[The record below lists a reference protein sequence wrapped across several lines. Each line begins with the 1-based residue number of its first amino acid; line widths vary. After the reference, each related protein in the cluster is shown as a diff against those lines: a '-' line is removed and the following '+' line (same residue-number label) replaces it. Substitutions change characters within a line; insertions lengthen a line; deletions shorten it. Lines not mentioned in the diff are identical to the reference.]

1 MAATPQHLSDARRL
15 REGETS
21 MTLLQRLGLRW
32 RMFVFGAVALLPIL
46 GLMGYHAWEETD
58 TKIGQERI
66 AAGNL
71 VAMVAAEQAL
81 RFDLGR
87 QLQAALALNPAITDP
102 RDRAAC
108 HRVLEQAV
116 AGEQYLSGMSLF
128 SASGEPVC
136 SSAAKLPPPIADR
149 EYFKEVLR
157 QKQYI
162 VSDYMNSRRTGRAV
176 VALAT
181 PLLDEARNVRHVLVA
196 GLDIAWLARAL
207 EKTPVPADTNLVVVD
222 GKGTVLAPEKWLGK
236 SIADHPV
243 FQRITGSAG
252 QLTFEGK
259 GIDGIERIFV
269 ARPLQ
274 STLGGNIYVWAAVNK
289 AEVVQA
295 AIREFLAGSILFFL
309 LAIAFYILIWR
320 TGSRAVLKPIELL
333 KTAAGRLGGT
343 DLKARTELPHGADE
357 IGQLATSFDDMAEAI
372 EHRETDLLLSK
383 ESLLRANRA
392 LRVLSAG
399 NHAVVRATDAAS
411 LLAEMCRVA
420 VAEGGYKSA
429 WIGRAERDA
438 ECSVSILASAGMAE
452 DYLRQLNVS
461 WANTERGRGP
471 AGTTIRENRPFA
483 VHSVEANSRFA
494 PWRELAV
501 KHGYKAV
508 FGLPV
513 SVEGA
518 VWGVLCIYADQA
530 DAFDEE
536 EMRLLGEMAMDLGF
550 GIETLRLREKEAATR
565 EALQRS
571 NEDLEERVAA
581 RTAALAQSN
590 RELEAFSYSASHD
603 LRAPLRSIAG
613 FAEIVHEDYGHLLD
627 AEGRS
632 HLDRIRRA
640 AIRMGQLIDD
650 LLQLARVSQAEVNK
664 VPVILSELARDVFAE
679 VASATP
685 GRSVKVGIEEG
696 LAAEGDPVLLRVA
709 LQNLLENA
717 WKYSGQ
723 RADAEIAFGALA
735 LPDGQLAYF
744 VRDNGS
750 GFDMAQAGRLFQPFV
765 RLHGGEEYPG
775 TGIGL
780 ATVARVIERH
790 GGRIWAEAEKDKG
803 ATFFF
808 TLD

>member
-1 MAATPQHLSDARRL
+1 M
-15 REGETS
+15 TS
-21 MTLLQRLGLRW
+21 WQRYGLRW

-58 TKIGQERI
+58 TKIRQERI

-102 RDRAAC
+102 RDRISC
-108 HRVLEQAV
+108 HRVLQQAV
-116 AGEQYLSGMSLF
+116 AGGQHLSGMSLF
-128 SASGEPVC
+128 SASGEPIC
-136 SSAAKLPPPIADR
+136 ASAAKLPPPIADR

-162 VSDYMNSRRTGRAV
+162 VSDYMNSRQTGKAV

-196 GLDIAWLARAL
+196 GLDLAWLARAL

-222 GKGTVLAPEKWLGK
+222 GRGTVLAPEKWLGK

-243 FQRITGSAG
+243 FQRVAG
-252 QLTFEGK
+252 NAGLQSFEAR

-274 STLGGNIYVWAAVNK
+274 NTLGGNIYVWAAVNK
-289 AEVVQA
+289 AGVMQA
-295 AIREFLAGSILFFL
+295 AIREFLAGSIIFFL
-309 LAIAFYILIWR
+309 LAIAFYALIWR
-320 TGSRAVLKPIELL
+320 MGSRAILKPIELL
-333 KTAAGRLGGT
+333 KKAAGRLGGT

-357 IGQLATSFDDMAEAI
+357 IGQLATSFDEMAEAI
-372 EHRETDLLLSK
+372 EHRETDLLHSK

-399 NHAVVRATDAAS
+399 NHAVIRATDEDS
-411 LLAEMCRVA
+411 LLAEMCSIA
-420 VAEGGYKSA
+420 AAEGGYRLA
-429 WIGRAERDA
+429 WIGRAEHDPERSI
-438 ECSVSILASAGMAE
+438 SVLASAGTARN
-452 DYLRQLNVS
+452 YLKDFT
-461 WANTERGRGP
+461 ANWTDTELGRGP
-471 AGTTIRENRPFA
+471 AGTAVRENRPFA
-483 VHSVEANSRFA
+483 VHSVTANSRFA
-494 PWRELAV
+494 PWRAQAMQ
-501 KHGYKAV
+501 HGFESV
-508 FGLPV
+508 LGLPV
-513 SVEGA
+513 SVEGS
-518 VWGVLCIYADQA
+518 VWGVLCLYAAQA
-530 DAFDEE
+530 EAFDEE
-536 EMRLLGEMAMDLGF
+536 EMRLLEEMAMDLGF

-571 NEDLEERVAA
+571 NEELEARVAA

-603 LRAPLRSIAG
+603 LRAPLRSMAG
-613 FAEIVHEDYGHLLD
+613 FAEVLHEDYGDRLD
-627 AEGRS
+627 EEGRS
-632 HLDRIRRA
+632 HLQRIRRA

-650 LLQLARVSQAEVNK
+650 LLELARISQAELNK
-664 VPVILSELARDVFAE
+664 APLNLSGLAQDVLDD
-679 VASATP
+679 VASGSP
-685 GRSVKVGIEEG
+685 GRSVKVTIQKG
-696 LAAEGDPVLLRVA
+696 LAAECDPTLMRVA

-717 WKYSGQ
+717 WKYSAQ
-723 RADAEIAFGALA
+723 RADAEIAFGAQT
-735 LPDGQLAYF
+735 LPDGRLALF

-790 GGRIWAEAEKDKG
+790 GGRIWAEAEKGKG

-808 TLD
+808 TLG